1 MNSPVT
7 GRMTRASIVAATLA
21 LAAPQ
26 QALAADA
33 QDYPTKPIRLIV
45 PQAPG
50 GSNDIMARYFG
61 GIAAERLGKQ
71 VVVDNRP
78 GAEGMIGTDTVAKAN
93 PDGYTLLMASA
104 AFTQNPAVYHKLP
117 YDPIKDFDWAGM
129 LGSAPVVVCVSAAT
143 PIKTVQELIAL
154 AKSKPKGLTIASA
167 GGFMHFVSAMFR
179 SRAGIPAEIVLY
191 RGGAPAI
198 IDVISGQAHIAVG
211 TIVTAGPQIR
221 GGKLRALA
229 VGSLKRSPVLP
240 DVPTL
245 AEAGVPNYEASIWW
259 GWATRAGTPASVL
272 NRLNAEIAHVQ
283 KLPETAKRFEAEGAE
298 IVSRTPAEMRKWIPQ
313 DLEKWAKV
321 AREAGM
327 PKQ

>member
-1 MNSPVT
+1 MESMFAR
-7 GRMTRASIVAATLA
+7 RMTFAWVAAPL
-21 LAAPQ
+21 LIAATQ
-26 QALAADA
+26 QTWAAEG
-33 QDYPTKPIRLIV
+33 QDFPIKPIRLIV

-61 GIAAERLGKQ
+61 GMVAERLGKQ

-93 PDGYTLLMASA
+93 PDGYTLLMAST
-104 AFTQNPAVYHKLP
+104 AFTQNPAVINKLP
-117 YDPIKDFDWAGM
+117 YDPVKDFDWAGM
-129 LGSAPVVVCVSAAT
+129 LGAAPVVVCVSAAT
-143 PIKTVQELIAL
+143 PVKTVQELIAL
-154 AKSKPKGLTIASA
+154 GKSTPKGLTIASA

-179 SRAGIPAEIVLY
+179 SRAGIPSEIVLY

-221 GGKLRALA
+221 AGKLRPLA
-229 VGSLKRSPVLP
+229 VGTLKRAAILP

-259 GWATRAGTPASVL
+259 GWATRAGTPAAVL
-272 NRLNAEIAHVQ
+272 ARLNSEIQHVQ
-283 KLPETAKRFEAEGAE
+283 KLPETTKRFEAEGAE
-298 IVSRTPAEMRKWIPQ
+298 IVVRTPAEMKKWIPQ
-313 DLEKWAKV
+313 DLDKWAKV
-321 AREAGM
+321 ARDANM
-327 PKQ
+327 PKH